1 MGLFAD
7 TLRGLFSFGIETKQ
21 AVASM
26 VPTWQ
31 VGVPQIPLINMRSYE
46 QLTRKGYLGSEVV
59 FACCQAIAKS
69 AASPAMVA
77 YLGHDYSNP
86 EPVIEHPALDI
97 LRRPNPWWTH
107 YQMWASTVVALKI
120 SGNAYWERVRDRTGK
135 VVEYWPL
142 RPDRMW
148 VIPDAKN
155 YIRGYEY
162 RLGSETYFL
171 EPSDVIHFKN
181 PHPLNDF
188 YGLAPLSVLIE
199 RIDIDVWTREF
210 TTAFFRNAGVPS
222 GLLNIMRSVE
232 PNEREII
239 RQRFRQQYGG
249 PDGWGNVLVI
259 DNGQASYTKLGMDPG
274 TIGLNDINQ
283 ITESRICAVMDVPPS
298 IIWTV
303 LGHQSA
309 SGLNNSNKQSDQTQ
323 WWTGALA
330 PMYEDLAQQFT
341 LASNEDYPDVDHFS
355 FDLSGVPGYA
365 KDEDSVHARVRAD
378 FAAGLVT
385 WDQAVAL
392 LGYDADKP
400 GWVVIPSTVIPTPSI
415 QLAHYKEGQ
424 SPPGQPALPTGQMPG
439 ESEPGG
445 GTEEGGGPEGGEGG
459 GGGGGAAAGAGAAA
473 GGSAGGE
480 TMMVSRLTT
489 DGNFEIVAGCTKD
502 AHGEHYRSIQM
513 GVCAWC
519 GEDPFILKS
528 AQGHEFSSTQ
538 LNLPGALAKEL
549 VEWAREHI
557 DTDDLGSEGFETQP
571 HVTVKYGIMP
581 NVGPTDVARALK
593 GQSPVN
599 LTFGPNYAFAG
610 GDQGGGVP
618 LYVSV
623 NSDDLNRPN
632 RRLKGA
638 LPNIETH
645 ANYQPHVTIAY
656 IKPDALSKYVG
667 TRSPLYGMRA
677 TLGDL
682 SFSGKDGRVVSIP
695 LSAKAL
701 SEGMDASGGFFVPSD
716 FGGRRKRK
724 RKAQELWDL
733 LDEWSSKFADG
744 TGDLE
749 QGVEALDPQPFGVA
763 AWLYSY
769 ATGKLP
775 TKTENGD
782 VIEIKAGNL
791 ESLLD
796 YWRDRFDGGHPGDF
810 DECVDTLSDKVDDPP
825 ALCAWLHHE
834 ATGYWPGHAPDE
846 KNGKLKT
853 NGWEH
858 AVVDSRDELTKRV
871 QEQIRSMEM
880 SLLSS
885 GTRVQPFRPGSQTW
899 LTLVEA
905 NGNGRKDWNEEAHPR
920 NPAGSSEG
928 GRFTSGGGGGGG
940 DYGSHHSTGSAHNAI
955 SEDDT
960 KGWLNG
966 EKDSQ
971 HLYKT
976 GDTAGK
982 DYTQARLD
990 NVHDPAID
998 RAMHGVYEKHEDGV
1012 EGGGLVPESQGPL
1025 TVTAMGGGGAAGKS
1039 SALDKGAIEGV
1050 PDKDHAVWS
1059 NADWNKEKDLPEYKA
1074 MTDKGERDAAM
1085 LMHEESSD
1093 LAAKVVHEALTNNR
1107 NTVVDAVMDS
1117 SMEKLTSKVQG
1128 YRNDGAQVVNAHYLT
1143 VPIPQAVAA
1152 AEERAART
1160 GREVPLG
1167 HLVNAHASVNG
1178 MLHDVLHSNTFD
1190 NMTIHDNTGY
1200 KPVLIAS
1207 RSNGEVTIHRPDLY
1221 ENMRARSDP
1230 SYTG

>member
-7 TLRGLFSFGIETKQ
+7 TLRGLFTFSTETKQ
-21 AVASM
+21 AIASM

-31 VGVPQIPLINMRSYE
+31 IGVPQTPLINMRSYE
-46 QLTRKGYLGSEVV
+46 QVTRKGYLGSEVV

-77 YLGHDYSNP
+77 YTSHDQNNP
-86 EPVIEHPALDI
+86 ETTLEHPSLDL
-97 LRRPNPWWTH
+97 LRRPNKWWTH
-107 YQMWASTVVALKI
+107 YQLWASTVVALKI
-120 SGNAYWERVRDRTGK
+120 AGNAYWERVRDRTGNI
-135 VVEYWPL
+135 VEYWPL
-142 RPDRMW
+142 RPDRVW
-148 VIPDAKN
+148 VVPDAKD

-162 RLGSETYFL
+162 RLGADVFFL
-171 EPSDVIHFKN
+171 KPEDVIHFRN
-181 PHPLNDF
+181 PHPLNDY

-330 PMYEDLAQQFT
+330 PMYEDLAQQYS
-341 LASNEDYPDVDHFS
+341 LASQEDFPDIDHFG
-355 FDLSGVPGYA
+355 FDLSQVPGYA
-365 KDEDSVHARVRAD
+365 KDIDTEHARVRAD

-385 WDQAVAL
+385 WDQAVSL
-392 LGYDADKP
+392 LGYEVDKP
-400 GWVVIPSTVIPTPSI
+400 GWIVLPSTVIPTPSI
-415 QLAHYKEGQ
+415 QMAHYKEGQ
-424 SPPGQPALPTGQMPG
+424 APPGQPALPTGQMPG

-445 GTEEGGGPEGGEGG
+445 GTEEGGSPEGEGG
-459 GGGGGAAAGAGAAA
+459 GGGQGGGAPAAAGAGPT
-473 GGSAGGE
+473 GGAGE
-480 TMMVSRLTT
+480 TMMARLTT

-502 AHGEHYRSIQM
+502 ARGEHYRSIQM

-519 GEDPFILKS
+519 GEDPFVLKS

-538 LNLPGALAKEL
+538 LNLPGQLSKEL
-549 VEWAREHI
+549 TEWAREHI
-557 DTDDLGSEGFETQP
+557 DTDDLGSEGFETAP

-581 NVGPTDVARALK
+581 NVGPSDVARVLK
-593 GQSPVN
+593 GQQPVRMS
-599 LTFGPNYAFAG
+599 FGPNHVFAG
-610 GDQGGGVP
+610 QDEGGGVP

-623 NSDDLNRPN
+623 NSDDVSRLN

-645 ANYQPHVTIAY
+645 AQYTPHVTIAY
-656 IKPDALSKYVG
+656 LKPDAVSKYVG
-667 TRSPLYGMRA
+667 GRSPLYGMHV

-682 SFSGKDGRVVSIP
+682 TYSGKDGRVVSIP
-695 LSAKAL
+695 LQSKAL
-701 SEGMDASGGFFVPSD
+701 NEGLDSAGGIFVPPQN
-716 FGGRRKRK
+716 GKPRRKRNAK
-724 RKAQELWDL
+724 ELWDL
-733 LDEWSSKFADG
+733 LDDWKERFELG

-749 QGVEALDPQPFGVA
+749 EAVKALEPQPYALAG
-763 AWLYSY
+763 WLYSY
-769 ATGKLP
+769 ATGKLA
-775 TKTENGD
+775 TKQIDGETVEY
-782 VIEIKAGNL
+782 KAGNL
-791 ESLLD
+791 DALLE
-796 YWRDRFDGGHPGDF
+796 YWRDRFDGGTPGDF
-810 DECVDTLSDKVDDPP
+810 DECVSTLNDKVDDPE

-834 ATGYWPGHAPDE
+834 ATGYWPGQAPSE
-846 KNGKLKT
+846 KNGKL
-853 NGWEH
+853 NVQGWEML
-858 AVVDSRDELTKRV
+858 VVDSRDELTKRV
-871 QEQIRSMEM
+871 QAQVRQMEI
-880 SLLSS
+880 SLASS
-885 GTRVQPFRPGSQTW
+885 GTPVQAFRPGSQNW
-899 LTLVEA
+899 LTLVETPR
-905 NGNGRKDWNEEAHPR
+905 NGNGHERKYSPDQPR
-920 NPAGSSEG
+920 DER
-928 GRFTSGGGGGGG
+928 GRFGEGGGGGSGPAYG
-940 DYGSHHSTGSAHNAI
+940 DHHSTGSAHNAVTA
-955 SEDDT
+955 EDT
-960 KGWLNG
+960 KGWLND

-1012 EGGGLVPESQGPL
+1012 AGGGMVPESQGPL

-1074 MTDKGERDAAM
+1074 MTDKGEKEAAA

-1107 NTVVDAVMDS
+1107 DTVVDAVMDS
-1117 SMEKLTSKVQG
+1117 SMAKLTDKVQG
-1128 YRNDGAQVVNAHYLT
+1128 WRNDGAQVVNAHYLT

-1152 AEERAART
+1152 AQARAEKT

-1167 HLVNAHASVNG
+1167 HLTSAHASVNG

-1200 KPVLIAS
+1200 NPVLVAS
-1207 RSNGEVTIHRPDLY
+1207 RTNGQVTIHRPDLY
-1221 ENMRARSDP
+1221 ENMQRRADP